1 MLNSAQTMNQTV
13 INVYVADDDSDDR
26 TFFSDALTEIPI
38 LTKVSEFNNGVDLMA
53 DLISGN
59 NPSPNV
65 IFLDLKMPMMDGF
78 ECLADIRD
86 LPQFKNTPV
95 VIYSTSYHPKEIA
108 RLKEMGAS
116 LYLQKPSSYNQL
128 KTLLHKC
135 LSYIKNDAENLNI
148 DSEFVISI

>member
-1 MLNSAQTMNQTV
+1 MSKPILNV
-13 INVYVADDDSDDR
+13 FLADDDSDDR
-26 TFFSDALTEIPI
+26 TFFSDALREIPI
-38 LTKVSEFNNGVDLMA
+38 QTKISEFNNGVDLMA
-53 DLISGN
+53 ELLSETAAQ
-59 NPSPNV
+59 PNV

-86 LPQFKNTPV
+86 LDKYLNTPV
-95 VIYSTSYHPKEIA
+95 IIYSTSYHPKEID

-135 LSYIKNDAENLNI
+135 LRYVNNAEGDIL
-148 DSEFVISI
+148 DKEFVISI

>member
-1 MLNSAQTMNQTV
+1 MNQTV
-13 INVYVADDDSDDR
+13 INVYLADDDSDDR
-26 TFFSDALTEIPI
+26 TFFSDALKEIPI
-38 LTKVSEFNNGVDLMA
+38 KTKILEFNNGVDLMA
-53 DLISGN
+53 DLLKGDN
-59 NPSPNV
+59 MSPDV

-78 ECLADIRD
+78 ECLADIRE
-86 LPQFKNTPV
+86 LPQFETTPV
-95 VIYSTSYHPKEIA
+95 IIYSTSYHPKEID

-135 LSYIKNDAENLNI
+135 LTYIKNDADELNT